1 MHSSIENLQVNGH
14 CTVLF
19 SRSFLLQERS
29 VLRPVYYMKHEA
41 NVSTFLLARYA
52 ERNEK
57 CGRILKSYKSKLQR

>member
-1 MHSSIENLQVNGH
+1 MHSSIDNLQVNGH

-41 NVSTFLLARYA
+41 NVSTFFA
-52 ERNEK
+52 
-57 CGRILKSYKSKLQR
+57 SKICNT